1 MNSLLSRLNIGPRII
16 IGFASVLVIAT
27 AITIPAIVVQVT
39 QVISKAEKH
48 ELRTLFDNVRGK
60 IESEG
65 HLAQALSSTMAD
77 LDYIKELFIQGDR
90 DGLYAAV
97 APLYKDLKVNYN
109 VRQFQFHTPPATSF
123 LRVHKPEKFGDD
135 LSSFRHTVVK
145 VNTSISGIWGLEK
158 GVAGLGIRGVMPIIK
173 DDKHYGSVEFG
184 MSFGQSFFDTVKA
197 DYIDRGMELALY
209 IPKEGK
215 YEPFAKTFD
224 QAQLLSD
231 QQLNDAMSG
240 KFVLDQVSLEGKPKS
255 VYAARINDYAGEPV
269 GVMEIAINRDE
280 YAQAEGSVMKT
291 ILIVG
296 VLALVFGML
305 IAVTI
310 SRSISQPLRE
320 AKNAMDDIAEGEGD
334 LTQRLPVRGK
344 DELAQMA
351 DAFNRFAAK
360 VQGTVS
366 KVAASATQIATAAE
380 EMSAITTQSDQLMQ
394 TQKTETSMVVTA
406 INEMAATI
414 RDVARNAESAA
425 ASAIEADRQ
434 SRDGR
439 QVVMSTVEAIN
450 NLASEVQ
457 RAGDVIQKL
466 EQDSQSIGTV
476 LDVIKDVAE
485 QTNLLALNAAIEA
498 ARAGEQGR
506 GFAVVADEVRTLASR
521 TQESTD
527 EIQKIIEGF
536 QRSAHQAVSVMQ
548 DGRAKASESVTQAA
562 KAGDALNAI
571 TAAVTTINDMNQQ
584 IASAAEQQSAVAEEI
599 NENIVSINSATDQ
612 ASEGSR
618 HTATSSAELARLA
631 TDLQSQVNQFKY

>member
-1 MNSLLSRLNIGPRII
+1 MNKLLSKLNIGPRII
-16 IGFASVLVIAT
+16 LGFASVLVIAT

-39 QVISKAEKH
+39 QVIAKAEKH
-48 ELRTLFDNVRGK
+48 ELQTLFDNVRGR

-65 HLAQALSSTMAD
+65 HLAQALSSTLASM
-77 LDYIKELFIQGDR
+77 DYIKDMFINGQR
-90 DGLYAAV
+90 DELYAAV
-97 APLYKDLKVNYN
+97 APAYKTLRANYN

-145 VNTSISGIWGLEK
+145 VNTSLTGIWGLEK

-173 DDKHYGSVEFG
+173 NDEHYGSVEFG
-184 MSFGQSFFDTVKA
+184 MSFGQPFFEAVKSG
-197 DYIDRGMELALY
+197 YTGRGMELALHVL
-209 IPKEGK
+209 KDGK
-215 YEPFAKTFD
+215 YQAFAKTFE
-224 QAQLLSD
+224 AEHLLS
-231 QQLNDAMSG
+231 QAQLNDAMSG
-240 KFVLDQVSLEGKPKS
+240 KFVLDQVNINGVPKS

-269 GVMEIAINRDE
+269 GILEIAINRDE
-280 YAQAEGSVMKT
+280 YAQAENSVMTT

-296 VLALVFGML
+296 VLALMFGML
-305 IAVTI
+305 IAVSI
-310 SRSISQPLRE
+310 SRSIAQPLRN

-334 LTQRLPVRGK
+334 LTQRLPVRGR
-344 DELAQMA
+344 DEIAQMA

-360 VQGTVS
+360 VQNTVS
-366 KVAASATQIATAAE
+366 KVAASTTQIATASE
-380 EMSAITTQSDQLMQ
+380 EMSAVTAQSDQLMQ
-394 TQKTETSMVVTA
+394 KQKGETEMVVTA

-414 RDVARNAESAA
+414 REVALNAESAA
-425 ASAIEADRQ
+425 ASAIEADQQ
-434 SRDGR
+434 SRNGR

-450 NLASEVQ
+450 NLANEVKH
-457 RAGDVIQKL
+457 AAEVIHKL
-466 EQDSQSIGTV
+466 EEDSQNIGTV

-536 QRSAHQAVSVMQ
+536 QRSAHEAVDVMQ
-548 DGRAKASESVTQAA
+548 QGQSKAEDSVQQAA
-562 KAGDALNAI
+562 KAGDSLNAI
-571 TAAVTTINDMNQQ
+571 TSAVTTINDMNQQ

-599 NENIVSINSATDQ
+599 NESIVSINTATDQ

-618 HTATSSAELARLA
+618 HTASSSAELAKLA
-631 TDLQSQVNQFKY
+631 TELQHQVNQFKY